1 MRAAHSPRT
10 WPAKAERVGESLA
23 PTRWHPAVVARV
35 QREPSTARWAI
46 ALSGGADSVAL
57 LLALWAR
64 FPERRARMLVLHFN
78 HRLRGRASAADAAF
92 CQRLCRALGVEIA
105 VGEWKEARP
114 KASEA
119 EARAARQAFFAAE
132 MRRARAKCLWLAHQQ
147 DDVAETMLMRLA
159 RGSGTGGLAAPRPVQ
174 PQADGRVHL
183 RPLLGFG
190 KQELVAA
197 LRAAGATWREDA
209 TNATDLHF
217 RNRVRRTL
225 LPAWERAAGRDVRAA
240 VALSRERL
248 QEDDEALEGWLER
261 VAPLDRRRGRLDLG
275 KLADCPTALWRR
287 ALQRWLLAVRVDTD
301 LSRAGF
307 EQLLAAVRRGRPTRF
322 SLGTGSFAVVRR
334 GMLLIERA

>member
-1 MRAAHSPRT
+1 MRPASPPRT
-10 WPAKAERVGESLA
+10 WPAKAARVGESL
-23 PTRWHPAVVARV
+23 PLERWHPAVVARV
-35 QREPSTARWAI
+35 QCEPRAARWAI

-57 LLALWAR
+57 LLALWTH
-64 FPERRARMLVLHFN
+64 FPQRRARMLVLHFN

-92 CQRLCRALGVEIA
+92 CQRLCRALGVEIS

-114 KASEA
+114 QASEA
-119 EARAARQAFFAAE
+119 AARAARLAFFAAE
-132 MRRARAKCLWLAHQQ
+132 MRRVRAKCLWLAHQQ

-183 RPLLGFG
+183 RPLLAFG
-190 KQELVAA
+190 KPELVEA

-225 LPAWERAAGRDVRAA
+225 LPAWERASGRDVRAA

-248 QEDDEALEGWLER
+248 QEDDDALEAWLER
-261 VAPLDRRRGRLDLG
+261 LAPLDRRRARLDLG

-287 ALQRWLLAVRVDTD
+287 ALQRWLLAARVETD

-307 EQLLAAVRRGRPTRF
+307 EQLLTAVRRGRPTRF